1 MLSTIF
7 KRRSI
12 RKYLDKPVESDK
24 IKTILRAAMYAPSA
38 DNTRPWHFIVVH
50 DRSIIAEFQR
60 IQEWANMLSEAPVL
74 IVVCGDL
81 DKPHDE
87 VYYLE
92 DCAAAT
98 QNMLLAAYEL
108 QLGTCWL
115 GIVPKSKCAEDLKKL
130 FNLPDRIEPYC
141 GVAVGYPAQTRE
153 TRERYNESL
162 IHTNT
167 W

>member
-7 KRRSI
+7 ERRSI
-12 RKYLDKPVESDK
+12 RKYLSTPVEPDK

-38 DNTRPWHFIVVH
+38 DNRRPWHFIVVQ
-50 DRSIIAEFQR
+50 DRDIIAEFQR
-60 IQEWANMLSEAPVL
+60 AQEWSNMLSEAPVL

-81 DKPHDE
+81 DKPTEE

-92 DCAAAT
+92 DCAAAA

-108 QLGTCWL
+108 KLGTCWL
-115 GIVPKSKCAEDLKKL
+115 GITPESKCSEELKKL
-130 FNLPDRIEPYC
+130 FNLPDRIEPFC
-141 GVAVGYPAQTRE
+141 GVALGYPAQTRE
-153 TRERYNESL
+153 TRERFNESL
-162 IHTNT
+162 IHINT